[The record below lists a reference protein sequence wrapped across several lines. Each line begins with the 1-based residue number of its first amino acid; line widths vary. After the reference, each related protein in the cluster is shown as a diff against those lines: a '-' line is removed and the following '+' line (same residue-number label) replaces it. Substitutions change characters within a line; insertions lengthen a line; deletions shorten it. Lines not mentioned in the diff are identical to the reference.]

1 MPGNVLPMPT
11 VPQPGGFVPPMGL
24 QGYADHLVRPA
35 PGGHPMSG
43 GVQVRT
49 TPPFPQQAQHGRF
62 APPGVGVSLQ
72 EQQQPGQQ
80 PPQPGAPQQPGQ
92 PQHPSHLRRNS
103 CLALRVRTLSKLPRP
118 LAHNLRG
125 CVLHRAAS
133 GNSLDL
139 FLRWVF
145 QCQPLWRRQRPCSRV
160 GLWEI
165 LCMLNQECRRLGLW
179 ASHLSRVV
187 MLMPVV
193 MFQLRHR
200 RSRHRVSME
209 VA

>member
-1 MPGNVLPMPT
+1 MLPRAYRSLAGSRIELLHRSPSRHNTADLPRREWASPSRNSSNQDSSPRSQGPRSSPGN
-11 VPQPGGFVPPMGL
+11 
-24 QGYADHLVRPA
+24 RN
-35 PGGHPMSG
+35 S
-43 GVQVRT
+43 
-49 TPPFPQQAQHGRF
+49 
-62 APPGVGVSLQ
+62 
-72 EQQQPGQQ
+72 
-80 PPQPGAPQQPGQ
+80 
-92 PQHPSHLRRNS
+92 HPSHLRRNS